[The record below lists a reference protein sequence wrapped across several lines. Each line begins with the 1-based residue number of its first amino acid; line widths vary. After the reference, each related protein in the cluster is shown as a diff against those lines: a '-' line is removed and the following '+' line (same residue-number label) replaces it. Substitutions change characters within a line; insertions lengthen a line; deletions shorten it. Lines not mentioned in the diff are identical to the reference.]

1 VTPSEWDEARRT
13 DVVASQAV
21 HKQRLDDMSVD
32 IDNLAAAQ
40 RDGLKEYRGLLDGAL
55 TAVNDACQNKV
66 DAVAKDIKALRQE
79 VRDDREAREKNKAS
93 GKLVVVAIIG
103 ASATVLTALIAAA
116 VALVTG
122 GPS

>member
-1 VTPSEWDEARRT
+1 
-13 DVVASQAV
+13 
-21 HKQRLDDMSVD
+21 
-32 IDNLAAAQ
+32 
-40 RDGLKEYRGLLDGAL
+40 
-55 TAVNDACQNKV
+55 VNDACQNKV